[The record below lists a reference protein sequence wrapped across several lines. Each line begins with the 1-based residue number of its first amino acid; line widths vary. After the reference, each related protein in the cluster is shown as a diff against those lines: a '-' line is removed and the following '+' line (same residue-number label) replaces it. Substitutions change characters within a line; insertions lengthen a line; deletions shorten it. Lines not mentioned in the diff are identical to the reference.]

1 MSSNGGGGSKVL
13 VSGGA
18 VDIDAGNGSSGSIL
32 NCDG

>member
-1 MSSNGGGGSKVL
+1 MSSNGGGSEVL

-18 VDIDAGNGSSGSIL
+18 VDIDTGNGSIL

>member
-1 MSSNGGGGSKVL
+1 MSSNGDGGSEVL

-18 VDIDAGNGSSGSIL
+18 VDIDTGNGSSGSIL